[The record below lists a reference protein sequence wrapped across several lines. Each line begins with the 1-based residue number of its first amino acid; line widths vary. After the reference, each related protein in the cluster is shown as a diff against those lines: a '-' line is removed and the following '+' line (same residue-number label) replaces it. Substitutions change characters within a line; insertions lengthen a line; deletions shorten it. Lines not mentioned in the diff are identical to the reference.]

1 MRQGLATLSP
11 PPAFPVPRLQV
22 CVCTPLAEIL
32 TFFNKR
38 LKIWAVGLSFETCIN
53 VRSPNHAP
61 PHSVFIPGSSL
72 RLKACTP
79 CLLQKDSDSRWPYSV
94 AQANLKLERTLPELA
109 GNIRSLATTL
119 AFPKI
124 LVSLKEA
131 KSGQQASGSLGFRL
145 RGPGHPPCPALPQP
159 V

>member
-1 MRQGLATLSP
+1 MSGPQTTSP
-11 PPAFPVPRLQV
+11 P
-22 CVCTPLAEIL
+22 I
-32 TFFNKR
+32 
-38 LKIWAVGLSFETCIN
+38 SF
-53 VRSPNHAP
+53 
-61 PHSVFIPGSSL
+61 FIPSSSL

-109 GNIRSLATTL
+109 GNIRSLA
-119 AFPKI
+119 FPKI

-145 RGPGHPPCPALPQP
+145 RVPGQPPCAALPQP